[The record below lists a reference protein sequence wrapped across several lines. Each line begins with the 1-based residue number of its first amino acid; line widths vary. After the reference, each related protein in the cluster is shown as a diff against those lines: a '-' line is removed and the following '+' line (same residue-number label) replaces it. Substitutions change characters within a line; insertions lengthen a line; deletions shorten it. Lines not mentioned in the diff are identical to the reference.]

1 MSSSPPPYFDRAA
14 IESAVSP
21 LAARA
26 AIAALASAGGLD
38 GPQRWSVPFGGG
50 ELLLM
55 PAAGARLGGVK
66 VVALPDH
73 RRPPPAPLPGVQ
85 GLYVLFDNDTL
96 APVALLDAAAL
107 TELRTAAVSAFVA
120 DCLLPAG
127 DIVAMLFGTGA
138 QARAHLVALD
148 ATRPLVEVLVVG
160 RREEAVATML
170 AFAAAKGIAA
180 RPATAEEVDRAGV
193 VCCCTTSAEPLFD
206 GARLAPGTHVI
217 AVGSHR
223 PTRREVDTTTVRRSF
238 VVVETR
244 PAARREAGDLLV
256 PLAEGAVESLPVD
269 ADLAELAAG
278 VRADA
283 DADLTLFKSV
293 GVAAEDLAVAEAVL
307 AVAEAASTARGS

>member
-1 MSSSPPPYFDRAA
+1 MSGAPPPYYDRAA
-14 IESAVSP
+14 IESVVSP
-21 LAARA
+21 IAARA
-26 AIAALASAGGLD
+26 AIAALATAGGLD

-73 RRPPPAPLPGVQ
+73 RRPTVAPVPGVQ
-85 GLYVLFDNDTL
+85 GVYVVFDNDTL

-138 QARAHLVALD
+138 QARAHLVALG

-160 RREEAVATML
+160 RQEEGVTRML
-170 AFAAAKGIAA
+170 GFAASKGIEA

-206 GARLAPGTHVI
+206 GARLVPGTHVI
-217 AVGSHR
+217 AVGSHH

-244 PAARREAGDLLV
+244 PAAHQEAGDLLV
-256 PLAEGAVESLPVD
+256 PVAEGAFESLPVD

-278 VRADA
+278 ARADA
-283 DADLTLFKSV
+283 NADLTLFKSV
-293 GVAAEDLAVAEAVL
+293 GVASEDLAVAEAVL
-307 AVAEAASTARGS
+307 AGRGALLAATGP